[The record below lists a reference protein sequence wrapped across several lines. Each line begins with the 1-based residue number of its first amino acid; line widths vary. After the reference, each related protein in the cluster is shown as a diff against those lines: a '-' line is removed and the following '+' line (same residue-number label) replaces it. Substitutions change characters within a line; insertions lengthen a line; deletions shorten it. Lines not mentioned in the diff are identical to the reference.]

1 MDTTDDGDKT
11 PELTIADS
19 GSRLRRRFYTEE
31 QKRQIVA
38 ETLIAGA
45 SVARIARQHGIN
57 ANVVFTWR
65 KQMRQ
70 VAPATAA
77 LLPVQVAP
85 APIAPPPK
93 RRRGRKPV
101 AEAGFIEIEL
111 AGGHRLR
118 VHGTAD
124 ARTLRGVIEA
134 LSR

>member
-1 MDTTDDGDKT
+1 MDTTGGEAVQGAPGIGDAGT
-11 PELTIADS
+11 Q
-19 GSRLRRRFYTEE
+19 RRRRFYTQE

-38 ETLIAGA
+38 QTLVAGA

-65 KQMRQ
+65 KQLRQ
-70 VAPATAA
+70 MAPAAA
-77 LLPVQVAP
+77 TLLPVQVAQ
-85 APIAPPPK
+85 APVAPPK
-93 RRRGRKPV
+93 RRRTRKPITDV
-101 AEAGFIEIEL
+101 GFIEIEL